1 MLQAEIAGRLIPPHE
16 GYAERGD
23 VIRDFQ
29 LFSAEGQ
36 SVLLSEYRGLSSMV
50 LVFAGESD
58 SANNLLSE
66 LGTHQPELT
75 GNETRA
81 LAIVVGPQERAS
93 ELRHT
98 LHLGFEV
105 LADENGRVHH
115 SLGTEDRAGHLLPA
129 VFITDRFG
137 EVFAAYKAGQG
148 KSLPAIDE
156 ILSWIDFI
164 NRQCPECG
172 PIEWPA

>member
-1 MLQAEIAGRLIPPHE
+1 MLQAEIAGRLISPHE

-105 LADENGRVHH
+105 LADDDGGIHECSYAQNCVRICPKDIPLTTSISNIYGQAVKQ
-115 SLGTEDRAGHLLPA
+115 ALL
-129 VFITDRFG
+129 
-137 EVFAAYKAGQG
+137 
-148 KSLPAIDE
+148 
-156 ILSWIDFI
+156 DFF
-164 NRQCPECG
+164 RE
-172 PIEWPA
+172 

>member
-1 MLQAEIAGRLIPPHE
+1 MGAILVVIMLQAEIAGRLISPHE

-81 LAIVVGPQERAS
+81 LAIVVGPQSA
-93 ELRHT
+93 
-98 LHLGFEV
+98 HL
-105 LADENGRVHH
+105 
-115 SLGTEDRAGHLLPA
+115 S
-129 VFITDRFG
+129 
-137 EVFAAYKAGQG
+137 
-148 KSLPAIDE
+148 
-156 ILSWIDFI
+156 
-164 NRQCPECG
+164 
-172 PIEWPA
+172 

>member
-1 MLQAEIAGRLIPPHE
+1 MLQAEIAGRLISPHE

-98 LHLGFEV
+98 LHLAGSKFWLTRMGECTTRWERKTGRDISSLLSLSQTV
-105 LADENGRVHH
+105 LERYLPPTKPDKAKVC
-115 SLGTEDRAGHLLPA
+115 LLPMK
-129 VFITDRFG
+129 
-137 EVFAAYKAGQG
+137 Y
-148 KSLPAIDE
+148 
-156 ILSWIDFI
+156 
-164 NRQCPECG
+164 
-172 PIEWPA
+172 

>member
-1 MLQAEIAGRLIPPHE
+1 MLQAEIAGRLVPSPE
-16 GYAERGD
+16 GRLATGD

-36 SVLLSEYRGLSSMV
+36 PVLLSEYRGLSSMV

-58 SANNLLSE
+58 SANNLLCE
-66 LGTHQPELT
+66 LGLHQPELAE
-75 GNETRA
+75 NETLV

-93 ELRHT
+93 QLRHAF
-98 LHLGFEV
+98 HVGFEV

-115 SLGTEDRAGHLLPA
+115 SLGTEDQAGHLFPA

-137 EVFAAYKAGQG
+137 EVFASYRTGEG
-148 KSLPAIDE
+148 ESLPGAAE
-156 ILSWIDFI
+156 ILSWVDFI

-172 PIEWPA
+172 PLEWPA

>member
-1 MLQAEIAGRLIPPHE
+1 MLQAEIAGRLVSPHE
-16 GYAERGD
+16 GYAEKGD

-29 LFSAEGQ
+29 LFSSEGR

-58 SANNLLSE
+58 SANHLLSE
-66 LGTHQPELT
+66 LGTRQPELA
-75 GNETRA
+75 GNEARA
-81 LAIVVGPQERAS
+81 LAIVVGPRERAS
-93 ELRHT
+93 ELRHV

-105 LADENGRVHH
+105 LADGNGRVHR
-115 SLGTEDRAGHLLPA
+115 SLGTEDPAGHLLPA

-148 KSLPAIDE
+148 NSLPAVNE
-156 ILSWIDFI
+156 IMSWIDFI
-164 NRQCPECG
+164 NCQCPECG
-172 PIEWPA
+172 PVEWPA

>member
-1 MLQAEIAGRLIPPHE
+1 MLQAEIAGRLAPHE
-16 GYAERGD
+16 GCTAKGD

-29 LFSAEGQ
+29 LFSAEGHP
-36 SVLLSEYRGLSSMV
+36 VLLSEYRGHFNMA
-50 LVFAGESD
+50 LVFVGESD

-66 LGTHQPELT
+66 LGTHQPELAE
-75 GNETRA
+75 NETRA
-81 LAIVVGPQERAS
+81 LAIVAGSQERAS
-93 ELRHT
+93 ELRHA
-98 LHLGFEV
+98 LHVGFEV

-115 SLGTEDRAGHLLPA
+115 LLGTEDQAGHLLPA

-148 KSLPAIDE
+148 NSLPAIDE

-172 PIEWPA
+172 PLEWPA